1 MGSFQ
6 HKNKTICE
14 FFVLGDRRSTPCL
27 VPGAV
32 HLKKL
37 LTAKAVAHHVISA
50 GKKTL
55 SLLKG
60 MVRRTYS
67 WYRQFS
73 WLVSK
78 VLLIVVLYI
87 M

>member
-1 MGSFQ
+1 M
-6 HKNKTICE
+6 
-14 FFVLGDRRSTPCL
+14 VA
-27 VPGAV
+27 GAV
-32 HLKKL
+32 HLRKL

-60 MVRRTYS
+60 LMGRTYS
-67 WYRQFS
+67 WYRQLS

-78 VLLIVVLYI
+78 VFLIVVWYI